1 MSGYLLD
8 TNVVS
13 ELARWSPHP
22 AVIRFL
28 DNRDDLWLSAIV
40 LGELTLGVQ
49 LLPHGRRRDSL
60 SDWLSRLIIDFDQ
73 RVLPIKRWEAERAA
87 AFQARAHRDGR
98 VLQLADAL
106 IAGTAA
112 TNDLAIA
119 TRNVRDF
126 DGLDVA
132 VINPWEVP

>member
-13 ELARWSPHP
+13 ELARRIPHP

-28 DNRDDLWLSAIV
+28 DTQDDLWLSAIV
-40 LGELTLGVQ
+40 LGELTLGVH

-60 SDWLSRLIIDFDQ
+60 SDWLSQLIADFDQ
-73 RVLPIKRWEAERAA
+73 RVLPIERWEAERAA
-87 AFQARAHRDGR
+87 AFQAHARREGR

-106 IAGTAA
+106 IAGTAV
-112 TNDLAIA
+112 TNDLTIA

>member
-13 ELARWSPHP
+13 ELARQSPHP
-22 AVIRFL
+22 AVVRFL
-28 DNRDDLWLSAIV
+28 DQRDDFWLSAIV

-49 LLPHGRRRDSL
+49 LLPHGRRRDNL
-60 SDWLSRLIIDFDQ
+60 SDWLSQLLVDFDQ
-73 RVLPIKRWEAERAA
+73 RVLPIKRGEAERAA
-87 AFQARAHRDGR
+87 AFRARAHRDGR

-112 TNDLAIA
+112 TNDLVIV

-126 DGLDVA
+126 VGFDVI
-132 VINPWEVP
+132 VFNPWEFS

>member
-13 ELARWSPHP
+13 ELARQSPHP
-22 AVIRFL
+22 AVLQFL
-28 DNRDDLWLSAIV
+28 DTQDDLWLSAIV
-40 LGELTLGVQ
+40 LSELMLGVR

-60 SDWLSRLIIDFDQ
+60 SNWLSQLMEDFDQ
-73 RVLPIKRWEAERAA
+73 RVLPIERWEAERAA
-87 AFQARAHRDGR
+87 AFQAHARREGR

-106 IAGTAA
+106 IAGTAV
-112 TNDLAIA
+112 TNSLTIA
-119 TRNVRDF
+119 TRNVKDF

-132 VINPWEVP
+132 VIDPWEVP

>member
-13 ELARWSPHP
+13 ELARRSPHP
-22 AVIRFL
+22 AVVRFL
-28 DNRDDLWLSAIV
+28 DAQDDFWLSAIV
-40 LGELTLGVQ
+40 LAELTLGVQ
-49 LLPHGRRRDSL
+49 LLPHGRRRDGL
-60 SDWLSRLIIDFDQ
+60 SNWLSQLVADFDQ
-73 RVLPIKRWEAERAA
+73 RVLPIERLEAERAA
-87 AFQARAHRDGR
+87 AFQAHARREGR

-106 IAGTAA
+106 IAGTAV
-112 TNDLAIA
+112 TNGLTIA

-132 VINPWEVP
+132 VIDPWDVP